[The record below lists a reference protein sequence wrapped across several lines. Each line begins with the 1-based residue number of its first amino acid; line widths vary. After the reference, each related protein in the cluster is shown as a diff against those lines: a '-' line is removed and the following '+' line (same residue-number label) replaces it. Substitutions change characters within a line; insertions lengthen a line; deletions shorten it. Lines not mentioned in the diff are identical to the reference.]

1 MDIAIYGGSFNPPH
15 LGHAAAVRS
24 AWEQLRPDRFL
35 IIPAAVPPH
44 KRLPPGSPDGQA
56 RLELCRLAFSPFPWA
71 EVLDLELQRE
81 GPSYTIDTLSEL
93 HRRFPGARLTLL
105 MGSDMLRSFE
115 RWHAFSRILDQVRLG
130 VFVREEKEGDAVCKF
145 AANLRDTYGAQVVQI
160 PHVPLPLHSTAIRD
174 ALPQRRGREALEDGV
189 YAAIIRRRFYQAQPE
204 LSWLRERAYAWLKP
218 SRIPHVRGCEAAAA
232 ALARRWG
239 ADADLAAEAGI
250 LHDITKKLGTP
261 EQLELCRRYGC
272 TLTQEDL
279 DSPKTIHAITGA
291 LVARDQFGV
300 GDAVYSAIRWHTT
313 GRADMRLLEKIVYMA
328 DYMEPTRD
336 FPGVERLRR
345 LSGEDLDAAVELGL
359 TMTLEEIKTR
369 GLPPHSQSVE
379 ALSWLRSHSKG

>member
-1 MDIAIYGGSFNPPH
+1 
-15 LGHAAAVRS
+15 
-24 AWEQLRPDRFL
+24 
-35 IIPAAVPPH
+35 
-44 KRLPPGSPDGQA
+44 
-56 RLELCRLAFSPFPWA
+56 
-71 EVLDLELQRE
+71 
-81 GPSYTIDTLSEL
+81 
-93 HRRFPGARLTLL
+93 

-160 PHVPLPLHSTAIRD
+160 PHVPLPLHSTAIREP
-174 ALPQRRGREALEDGV
+174 LPQRRGREALEDGGLCRHHPPALLSG
-189 YAAIIRRRFYQAQPE
+189 AAGAFLAPGTGLCMAQAQPHP
-204 LSWLRERAYAWLKP
+204 SCPGLRGGGGGP
-218 SRIPHVRGCEAAAA
+218 
-232 ALARRWG
+232 ARRWG

-250 LHDITKKLGTP
+250 LHDITKKLDTP

-328 DYMEPTRD
+328 DYMEPTRT
-336 FPGVERLRR
+336 FPAW
-345 LSGEDLDAAVELGL
+345 SGCGGCPVKIW
-359 TMTLEEIKTR
+359 TLPWNWV
-369 GLPPHSQSVE
+369 LP
-379 ALSWLRSHSKG
+379 